1 MKWYI
6 PISFF
11 FALKKRSEMLVNK
24 RVRGFGKLFEKIRW
38 IGRHT
43 MWICCIH
50 SVFQIAIPW
59 NQLMQRISPWPIV
72 SILVEFIV
80 YIGGAVG
87 ICFILE
93 KMKHNRKKHYKRM
106 LHKRN

>member
-1 MKWYI
+1 
-6 PISFF
+6 
-11 FALKKRSEMLVNK
+11 
-24 RVRGFGKLFEKIRW
+24 
-38 IGRHT
+38 
-43 MWICCIH
+43 
-50 SVFQIAIPW
+50 
-59 NQLMQRISPWPIV
+59 MQRISPWPIV